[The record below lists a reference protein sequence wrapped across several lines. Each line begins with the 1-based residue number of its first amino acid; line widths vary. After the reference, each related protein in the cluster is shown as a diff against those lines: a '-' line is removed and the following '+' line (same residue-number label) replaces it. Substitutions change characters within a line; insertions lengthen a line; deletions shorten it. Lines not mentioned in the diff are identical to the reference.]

1 MTRKHI
7 AVLVDRLHAEYT
19 IQIISG
25 IHEFFKNK
33 DVCLLV
39 AQVNLPHSSKGYF
52 DYQYW
57 GISKL
62 LAADSIDFA
71 IFISGSFCN
80 YLSPE
85 ELSEYLK
92 AYESKRTISMGIKL
106 PLKNSSYIKADCK
119 SIFNELIKHL
129 KEKHGCKNIAFVSAN
144 LTKSIESAEREE
156 AFKEALKNNGLVF
169 NPDFVIDSNFSVELT
184 REVLEERFRSKDD
197 IKFDCVVSANDL
209 MALAC
214 VDFFHSLGISVPE
227 DIVVTGFDDAYIA
240 KMAIPPLTTINQETY
255 NQGWKAAELAYNYLE
270 GKELPHYTP
279 VNLSI
284 KYRQSCGCTCED
296 EEHIS
301 ESAESIQMEYVDLTV
316 RLSKVYRTLDIVQN
330 IHTIDDIYN
339 ALPTMIDI
347 ADIRGIGICLYDEPI
362 RTTKEEEFEL
372 PDKAYL
378 TILIDNDIN
387 LSINNYNKNQKDYF
401 NPHESLIPDINMENG
416 NGTYIVQPIF
426 YGEVSYGYMLCKIT
440 KLSFYFYSVVLKIFA
455 NTISQAYDYS
465 LKINENSM
473 LSELNDILAHDNTT
487 LAEISRIDELTKIYN
502 RRGFL
507 TEGQHKITTSALGKE
522 GKGLV
527 IFGDLDGLKSIND
540 TYGHEIGDLAIKTI
554 ADVLK
559 RSFRSSDIVARLS
572 GDEFAMVIPGVGL
585 SQMPE
590 IRNKI
595 QKNCEIIS
603 KENNL
608 PFIASAS
615 FGVAEYSES
624 NTLLKNLLSKADSD
638 LYEQKKLKH
647 AAKKS

>member
-1 MTRKHI
+1 MNRKHI
-7 AVLVDRLHAEYT
+7 AVIVDRLHAEYT

-25 IHEFFKNK
+25 IHDFYKNK

-39 AQVNLPHSSKGYF
+39 SQVNLPNSTRGYF

-57 GISKL
+57 SIAKL
-62 LAADSIDFA
+62 LAAKSIDFA

-80 YLSPE
+80 FLSPE
-85 ELSEYLK
+85 ELSKVLK
-92 AYESKRTISMGIKL
+92 DYESKKTISMGIEL

-119 SIFNELIKHL
+119 KVFNELIKHL

-156 AFKEALKNNGLVF
+156 AFKEALKNNGLTF
-169 NPDFVIDSNFSVELT
+169 NPDFVIDSNFSVEVT
-184 REVLEERFRSKDD
+184 REVLEQRFRSKDD

-214 VDFFHSLGISVPE
+214 IDFFHSLGLSVPQ
-227 DIVVTGFDDAYIA
+227 DLIVTGFDDAYIA
-240 KMAIPPLTTINQETY
+240 KMSVPPLTTINQETY

-279 VNLSI
+279 VDLSI
-284 KYRQSCGCTCED
+284 KYRQSCGCECQD
-296 EEHIS
+296 EENIS
-301 ESAESIQMEYVDLTV
+301 GSAQSIQMEYVDLTV
-316 RLSKVYRTLDIVQN
+316 RFSKVYRTLDIVQN

-362 RTTKEEEFEL
+362 TLSKEEEFEL

-387 LSINNYNKNQKDYF
+387 LSINNYNKNQKEYF
-401 NPHESLIPDINMENG
+401 DPHEGIIPKINLENG

-426 YGEVSYGYMLCKIT
+426 YGQTNYGYMICKIT
-440 KLSFYFYSVVLKIFA
+440 KLSFYFYSVVLKVFA

-473 LSELNDILAHDNTT
+473 LTELNDILAHDNTT
-487 LAEISRIDELTKIYN
+487 LAEISRIDELTKVYN

-507 TEGQHKITTSALGKE
+507 TEGQHKITTTALGKE

-527 IFGDLDGLKSIND
+527 IFGDLDGLKTIND

-559 RSFRSSDIVARLS
+559 RCFRSSDIVARLS
-572 GDEFAMVIPGVGL
+572 GDEFAMVIPGMDL
-585 SQMPE
+585 TQMPG
-590 IRNKI
+590 IRAKI
-595 QKNCEIIS
+595 NKNCEIIS

-608 PFIASAS
+608 PFVVSAS
-615 FGVAEYSES
+615 FGAAEYSEE
-624 NTLLKNLLSKADSD
+624 NTLLKALLAKADSD
-638 LYEQKKLKH
+638 LYTEKKQKHEK
-647 AAKKS
+647 AK